1 VPTGRQAPIFRRQPA
16 EKLTARASLLPHS
29 TLQIQA
35 LQASPGLASGLPF
48 YPSEPSQAMLKITI
62 HDTPEALQLQL
73 EGKLSGPWVA
83 ELESCWRTVASTM
96 SGRRLAVDLRDVTFV
111 DNAGRYL
118 LALLHHSGA
127 ELEAGDPMMQALVRE
142 ITQPSG
148 APR

>member
-1 VPTGRQAPIFRRQPA
+1 
-16 EKLTARASLLPHS
+16 
-29 TLQIQA
+29 
-35 LQASPGLASGLPF
+35 
-48 YPSEPSQAMLKITI
+48 MLKITI

-118 LALLHHSGA
+118 LALMHHSGA
-127 ELEAGDPMMQALVRE
+127 SLEAGDPMMQALVRE